1 MSTTETGDDDAIDRQ
16 RRHRGPVMTTPQTG
30 HDDAVDRGDPSA
42 GVDDALDG
50 EFDAVLQDFRARYVE
65 KYTYGTSTSYDGH

>member
-42 GVDDALDG
+42 GVDDAMDG

-65 KYTYGTSTSYDGH
+65 KYMYGTSTSYDGH

>member
-16 RRHRGPVMTTPQTG
+16 RRHRGPVMTPQTG

-65 KYTYGTSTSYDGH
+65 KYMYGTSTSYDGH